1 MSKSFKTI
9 YNFLRLAILKT
20 HQPFFIFI
28 VNFEHISHL
37 VLVFL
42 LLTLSR
48 YVPAGNVLYY
58 TEIQICNANQLTGFY
73 MMGNIGR

>member
-48 YVPAGNVLYY
+48 YADWVSCLK
-58 TEIQICNANQLTGFY
+58 LTIEKPEQGVKY
-73 MMGNIGR
+73 V

>member
-48 YVPAGNVLYY
+48 YADWVSCLKLT
-58 TEIQICNANQLTGFY
+58 TEKPEQGVKY
-73 MMGNIGR
+73 V